1 MSEETP
7 TPEETPASDATPTG
21 DVTKEE
27 VMEVL
32 MEVYDP
38 DLGISIVDL
47 GLVYDVRIDGTAVE
61 VDMTLTSPACPYG
74 PQMIGD
80 VQFSVKRMDGVE
92 TVDVELVWDPPWTM
106 ERVSLETRLDLGLD
120 Y

>member
-7 TPEETPASDATPTG
+7 APEASPSG
-21 DVTKEE
+21 DVTKDE
-27 VMEVL
+27 VMEIL
-32 MEVYDP
+32 TEVYDP

-47 GLVYDVRIDGTAVE
+47 GLVYDVRINGEAVE

-74 PQMIGD
+74 PQMMGD
-80 VQFSVKRMDGVE
+80 VNFAVKRMDGVE
-92 TVDVELVWDPPWTM
+92 KVDVELVWDPPWSM
-106 ERVSLETRLDLGLD
+106 ERISPEIRLDLGLD